1 MVAFVLAVASALTFS
16 FLCSMSE
23 AVLLSL
29 SHAQI
34 ARFGDSRVGK
44 ILRGFKQ
51 EIDSPIA
58 AILVLN
64 TVAHTIGAA
73 VAGASYGSV
82 FDESTL
88 WIFSLVFTL
97 MVLLLTE
104 IVPKTLGVSQAARFA
119 PFVAIFVRG
128 LVFIFTPL
136 LFMTRFLSGLLR
148 RGNPERPVTSIEEIR
163 LLATLGRTEGAVGAM
178 VANMIEGAALLK
190 ELSAYDVM
198 VPRGN
203 VQYLSGNREIEE
215 NLEILRRS
223 NHSRFPFTK
232 SGNLDEVEGVVL
244 VKELMFQLRETPDD
258 PKWEK
263 HLQPLVVV
271 PESMLLDQLLRKF
284 QEERRHMAIV
294 VDEYGGTTGIVTL
307 EDVLEEIVGEIEDE
321 TDRVD
326 RFVQQRPNGNLVC
339 RGLAETRK
347 VFERLNIHADDLE
360 TVTIGGFVAEQLG
373 RVPKAGDSVDFGGYT
388 FKVLAASPRRAERVE
403 VRAGPRSLPP
413 SPAGRRD

>member
-1 MVAFVLAVASALTFS
+1 MFSFVLAVTSALTFS

-29 SHAQI
+29 THAQI
-34 ARFGDSRVGK
+34 AKFGDSRVGR
-44 ILRGFKQ
+44 ILRKFKQ
-51 EIDSPIA
+51 EIDAPIA

-73 VAGASYGSV
+73 VAGASYGEV

-88 WIFSLVFTL
+88 WIFSLAFTL
-97 MVLLLTE
+97 AVLLLTE

-119 PFVAIFVRG
+119 PFVALFVNF
-128 LVFIFTPL
+128 LTYVLKPVLFITH
-136 LFMTRFLSGLLR
+136 FLSSLLR
-148 RGNPERPVTSIEEIR
+148 RGNPEKPVTSVEEIR
-163 LLATLGRTEGAVGAM
+163 LLAMLGRTEGAVGAM
-178 VANMIEGAALLK
+178 VAGMIEGATLLK
-190 ELSAYDVM
+190 ELTAYDVM
-198 VPRGN
+198 VPRGG
-203 VQYLSGNREIEE
+203 VKYLSGNKDIEE
-215 NLEILRRS
+215 NLEVIRRS

-244 VKELMFQLRETPDD
+244 VKELMFQLRESPDE
-258 PKWEK
+258 PRWEK

-321 TDRVD
+321 TDRID

-339 RGLAETRK
+339 RGMAETRK
-347 VFERLNIHADDLE
+347 VFDRLNIQAEDLE

-373 RVPKAGDSVDFGGYT
+373 RVPKAGDAVEFGGFT
-388 FKVLAASPRRAERVE
+388 FKVLAASPKRAERVE
-403 VRAGPRSLPP
+403 IRQGPRSMVPP
-413 SPAGRRD
+413 S